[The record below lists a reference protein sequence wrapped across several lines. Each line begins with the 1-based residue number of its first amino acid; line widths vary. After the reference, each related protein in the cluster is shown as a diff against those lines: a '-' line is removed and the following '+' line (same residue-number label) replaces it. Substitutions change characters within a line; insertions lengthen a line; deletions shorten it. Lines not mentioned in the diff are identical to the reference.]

1 MGCWMI
7 ILMEKENKMIAIIF
21 IILSVCWLV
30 FGLWVV
36 INSFNDSSYD
46 DLAPLGA
53 IIILIVIGLNGLQM
67 TIHISDISLVKNQHI
82 VLQVREDAITRIN
95 NDLKD
100 FPQTTTLMNA
110 DSPIRSMIETKSQYI
125 SDLTNTK
132 VRIADAKMSIERRK
146 LGSGAWAVWLMGDGH
161 E

>member
-1 MGCWMI
+1 M
-7 ILMEKENKMIAIIF
+7 LAIIF

-30 FGLWVV
+30 FGAWIAL
-36 INSFNDSSYD
+36 SS
-46 DLAPLGA
+46 LGEELFFFGLF
-53 IIILIVIGLNGLQM
+53 LIVIVFALNGLQLVS
-67 TIHISDISLVKNQHI
+67 HISDISLVKNQHI

-95 NDLKD
+95 NDLRD

-146 LGSGAWAVWLMGDGH
+146 LDSGAWAVWLMGDGH